1 MSNVYFKFQKNLA
14 GKMSYDKFFDIIRCE
29 KQTKWFYQ
37 YEKDRENLRNAS
49 AARAGLNATKSKN
62 MPTLSYYKV

>member
-1 MSNVYFKFQKNLA
+1 
-14 GKMSYDKFFDIIRCE
+14 MSYDKFFDIIRCE

-62 MPTLSYYKV
+62 MPTWSYYKV